1 MRVGGPP
8 GRDLRQHAVGARR
21 VAAEVHD
28 VRRPRL
34 PGNGGER
41 RWGLLQQRTEQ
52 GEEEGGRRDSRATLH
67 SRNERVIEGVRG
79 IRCAA
84 ARSPKRGV
92 CSSVFVSSCYIG
104 RSRRGGRGG
113 ARPAAQREDSV
124 LLRPDMAVLRGSD
137 VHQLRSPNGNHP
149 SVHAWPHR
157 MGAACEH
164 P

>member
-67 SRNERVIEGVRG
+67 SRNESDRGSERDQVRG
-79 IRCAA
+79 GGAK
-84 ARSPKRGV
+84 SK
-92 CSSVFVSSCYIG
+92 G
-104 RSRRGGRGG
+104 RSVLVSRR
-113 ARPAAQREDSV
+113 ELV
-124 LLRPDMAVLRGSD
+124 LYRK
-137 VHQLRSPNGNHP
+137 
-149 SVHAWPHR
+149 
-157 MGAACEH
+157 E
-164 P
+164 